1 MSENLQTGHLQI
13 LREGVEYSE
22 KHIIWCESKSGQ
34 AARSTKRAGR
44 ITHAGRKS

>member
-1 MSENLQTGHLQI
+1 MQI

-34 AARSTKRAGR
+34 AARSIIKRAGR
-44 ITHAGRKS
+44 ITHAGRKSR